1 VKQVVWFVGCLVAA
15 LAGALVAG
23 CSDGHGPVNGSDSP
37 EAYEEIDA
45 PLFVYEILADRM
57 AADSTAIDIL
67 DMLSEPRVEQL
78 LMNHVPE
85 ELVHVQAKREAAA
98 AFGIDSVVC
107 IAGTD
112 ILSGFF
118 YCLYGILG
126 IFTVKGETA
135 DGCDIA
141 SDKGDRQILLF

>member
-1 VKQVVWFVGCLVAA
+1 LVAA

-23 CSDGHGPVNGSDSP
+23 CSDGHGPVNGSGSP

-98 AFGIDSVVC
+98 AFGIDSVQ
-107 IAGTD
+107 
-112 ILSGFF
+112 L
-118 YCLYGILG
+118 
-126 IFTVKGETA
+126 
-135 DGCDIA
+135 A
-141 SDKGDRQILLF
+141 SDSGAVMLAVSAMVQNRASKEETQNFIRNLG